1 MKTKFTHRR
10 NARAMKTNWLPF
22 GQILGMAPLNVVA
35 VCHGNVA
42 GVRRAGR
49 SLTRNELERLNERLT
64 QRGGGR
70 DGAVQPGFLGNSYR
84 IGIS

>member
-1 MKTKFTHRR
+1 MNNPFTQTPD
-10 NARAMKTNWLPF
+10 ARALKTMWLEF
-22 GQILGMAPLNVVA
+22 RKSLGGAGARVA
-35 VCHGNVA
+35 SCHGNA
-42 GVRRAGR
+42 HSVRRAGR
-49 SLTRNELERLNERLT
+49 SLTSIEIERLIFRLT